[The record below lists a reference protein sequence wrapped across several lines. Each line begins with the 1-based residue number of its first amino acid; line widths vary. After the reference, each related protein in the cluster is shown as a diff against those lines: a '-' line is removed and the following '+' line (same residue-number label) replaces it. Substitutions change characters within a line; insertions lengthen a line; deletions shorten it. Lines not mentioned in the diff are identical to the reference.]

1 MITSPLFSPCRL
13 LKKRRDD
20 LVGTTMFTAFLL
32 SSSESRVPILTAVPL
47 KNFNV
52 LKSLPPHYGTEHQLF
67 AVKYFWRGA
76 TKTGNRKETKQLCC
90 WDQLWSHHTCT
101 TIVTEWHHQSARAL
115 CPRCPKG
122 SQENCNTD
130 QRCLG
135 IVPVLSLSHK
145 APTVISVSR
154 LRATLS
160 QDGASWTGTH
170 NQQESGWEQIH
181 HLLGIKR
188 HWGGFLFITALI
200 KH

>member
-1 MITSPLFSPCRL
+1 MITSPLFFPCRL

-47 KNFNV
+47 TNLNLCHLAMAQKISFLELNIFGEV
-52 LKSLPPHYGTEHQLF
+52 PQRQAGC
-67 AVKYFWRGA
+67 
-76 TKTGNRKETKQLCC
+76 RKETNQLCC
-90 WDQLWSHHTCT
+90 WDHLWSHHSCT
-101 TIVTEWHHQSARAL
+101 TSVTEWHHQRTRAL
-115 CPRCPKG
+115 CPVCPKG
-122 SQENCNTD
+122 SQESCNTD

-135 IVPVLSLSHK
+135 TVPVLSLSHK
-145 APTVISVSR
+145 APIVFFVSR

-160 QDGASWTGTH
+160 QDGNSWTGTH
-170 NQQESGWEQIH
+170 NQKKESGWEQIH

-188 HWGGFLFITALI
+188 HWGGLLFITASI